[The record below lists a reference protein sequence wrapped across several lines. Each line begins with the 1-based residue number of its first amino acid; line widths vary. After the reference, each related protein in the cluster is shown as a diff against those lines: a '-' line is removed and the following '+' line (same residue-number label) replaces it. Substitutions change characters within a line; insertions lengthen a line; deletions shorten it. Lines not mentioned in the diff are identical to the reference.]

1 MNQEMKKELM
11 LTPHHNVIDS
21 IPILSVSDDTSIFE
35 VRKGLFSKTY
45 ALQDVNFSIAK
56 LIERGEMFISYEGF
70 LNALDP
76 SQSMQIMVLNHKI
89 VGSSDADDAV
99 LPEVGDDLDELR
111 REYNKIVLKNVEEGH
126 SNIKKEKF
134 ITLSQECNDM
144 VAAEKAFS
152 MAENE
157 LLTHIQ
163 DIPGADVRGLSL
175 VERINL
181 LRGIYNPGTDSD
193 YQEYSYI
200 KSKKVKSFS
209 IKNMY
214 RQGVSARELVQP
226 ASMEFRDDYFKLG
239 HNVYGRALDLERLP
253 KSIKDSFLSDMTNVD
268 FDIILTMN
276 IKQIEKGEAYR
287 LVDRKLTNIEADF
300 VAVRTSTGIASHRLR
315 ADEEEVNSLMD
326 DISKRDQNLYDVKM
340 HIVIFA
346 ETLERLN
353 EFTSKVKTM
362 ARAKGVYFKNATGMQ
377 EQSFNSTLPY
387 GSDSTGIYR
396 TLTTE
401 SVAGFMPFSVQEL
414 QTKRTKRSIPISYGV
429 NKVSRSII
437 TYDRFS
443 GDAYNAFTFG
453 FTGSGKSV
461 TAKQNILSTYLAD
474 DDCDIFI
481 LDPNA
486 EYFPLVNALQG
497 QVVDVIGSG
506 KQRLNPLDINK
517 DYGAEGQDAVAS
529 KIDTLISMCQV
540 MLGSNLLL
548 SGIQKNAIIMA
559 GKKIYEPWLRND
571 KKDEFIPTLD
581 DFYEVL
587 MQREDV
593 EKSADIYE
601 LAQTVERFTSH
612 GVDVIFSGKTNVN
625 IENRLVALN
634 IQDLGDD
641 LKPLAMLIILDMIWN
656 RLCRNRAL
664 KKRTYLFIDEIHL
677 LFKSEMVAAY
687 LQKIWKIIRKYNGAP
702 MGITQNVEDVVNT
715 EAGRAIINNTPFI
728 IMLKQSEM
736 DRRALTALFNL
747 SDTQLG
753 YITNSRPG
761 EGLLYVQA
769 SQNLATTSI
778 IPFMNKIPE
787 DSPIFKL
794 ITTKIV
800 KDDEE

>member
-1 MNQEMKKELM
+1 MTN
-11 LTPHHNVIDS
+11 
-21 IPILSVSDDTSIFE
+21 
-35 VRKGLFSKTY
+35 
-45 ALQDVNFSIAK
+45 
-56 LIERGEMFISYEGF
+56 EGF

-76 SQSMQIMVLNHKI
+76 SQTLQIMVLNHRI

-99 LPEVGDDLDELR
+99 LPELGDDLDEFR
-111 REYNKIVLKNVEEGH
+111 REYNRIVLKNVAEGH
-126 SNIKKEKF
+126 SNIKKEKYV
-134 ITLSQECNDM
+134 TLAQECNDRN
-144 VAAEKAFS
+144 AAEKAFS
-152 MAENE
+152 IAENE
-157 LLTHIQ
+157 LLGHIQ
-163 DIPGADVRGLSL
+163 NIPGADLHPLSL
-175 VERINL
+175 VERLNL

-193 YQEYSYI
+193 YQEYSYVNGR
-200 KSKKVKSFS
+200 KLRSFS
-209 IKNMY
+209 IRNMY
-214 RQGVSARELVQP
+214 RQGISARELVQP
-226 ASMEFRDDYFKLG
+226 PVMEFRDRMFRLG
-239 HNVYGRALDLERLP
+239 ADVYGRALDLERLP
-253 KSIKDSFLSDMTNVD
+253 KSIKDIFLNDMTNVD
-268 FDIILTMN
+268 FDMILTMN
-276 IKQIEKGEAYR
+276 IRQIEKGEAYR
-287 LVDRKLTNIEADF
+287 LVDRKLTNLEADF
-300 VAVRTSTGIASHRLR
+300 VAVRNSTGIASHRLK
-315 ADEEEVNSLMD
+315 ADEEEVNALMD
-326 DISKRDQNLYDVKM
+326 DIAKRDQNLYDMKM
-340 HIVIFA
+340 HMVIFA
-346 ETLERLN
+346 DSPEKLQEYTK
-353 EFTSKVKTM
+353 KVDAM
-362 ARAKGVYFKNATGMQ
+362 CRGRGVYFRTAAGMQ
-377 EQSFNSTLPY
+377 EQSFNSALPY
-387 GSDSTGIYR
+387 GNDATGIYR

-401 SVAGFMPFSVQEL
+401 AVAGFMPFSVQEL
-414 QTKRTKRSIPISYGV
+414 QTRRTRQSLPVSYGV

-443 GDAYNAFTFG
+443 GDSYNGFCFG

-461 TAKQNILSTYLAD
+461 TAKHNILSTYLSD

-486 EYFPLVNALQG
+486 EYSPLVNALGG
-497 QVVDVIGSG
+497 QVIDVIGSG
-506 KQRLNPLDINK
+506 KQRLNPLDINR

-540 MLGSNLLL
+540 MLGANLLL

-571 KKDEFIPTLD
+571 RKDEHIPTLD
-581 DFYEVL
+581 DFYQVL
-587 MQREDV
+587 MEREDALR
-593 EKSADIYE
+593 SADIYE
-601 LAQTVERFTSH
+601 LAQTVERFTSR

-625 IENRLVALN
+625 VENRLVAFN

-641 LKPLAMLIILDMIWN
+641 LKPLAMLIVLDLIWN

-664 KKRTYLFIDEIHL
+664 KKRTYIYIDEIHM

-769 SQNLATTSI
+769 SQSLVTTSI
-778 IPFMNKIPE
+778 IPFQNKIPE

-800 KDDEE
+800 RD